1 MKTNTT
7 GRLQEAKRISK
18 VSEGS
23 QSTMNRKLGL
33 PKKIS
38 LKLNKQFALNTE
50 LYTPKGDMTARHN
63 PESSIMNFD
72 RMSYNYVRERPQ
84 SA

>member
-1 MKTNTT
+1 MREVDGHMKEINIQDSENNEQTKTIFASTAMKTNTT

-33 PKKIS
+33 P
-38 LKLNKQFALNTE
+38 
-50 LYTPKGDMTARHN
+50 
-63 PESSIMNFD
+63 
-72 RMSYNYVRERPQ
+72 
-84 SA
+84 